1 MKAVICTGYGPAR
14 KVLEIQEVEK
24 PTPKD
29 NEVLIKIYATT
40 CHIGDSKVRRLAPG
54 LGKYRDIF
62 FKPFM
67 RIIVGFR
74 GPRNKILGMDLAGV
88 VEGVGKNVKK
98 FKKGD
103 EVFASTGLKF
113 GAHAQFFC
121 MNENHMIAK
130 KPKNMSFEEAAP
142 VVNGADTALKI
153 LQKANIK
160 NGQKIL
166 IYGASGSIG
175 TYAVQIAKNMG
186 AYVTGVCSSLNIK
199 LVKSLGA
206 DEVIDYTKQDF
217 TKNGEKYDVIFDA
230 VGKIPH
236 NKRKVSLAKNG
247 IYLNSLSSSNGI
259 KQNQIDL
266 IYLKDLC
273 EKGKLKSVIDRRYNF
288 DEIVEAY
295 EYVDQGHKKG
305 NVIIKVI

>member
-14 KVLEIQEVEK
+14 KVLKIQEVET

-29 NEVLIKIYATT
+29 NEVRIKIYATT
-40 CHIGDSKVRRLAPG
+40 CHIGDTKVRRLEPG

-62 FKPFM
+62 FKLFM

-88 VEGVGKNVKK
+88 IEDVGKNIKR

-113 GAHAQFFC
+113 GAYAQFYC
-121 MNENHMIAK
+121 MNENHMIAI

-160 NGQKIL
+160 NGQKVL

-186 AYVTGVCSSLNIK
+186 AYVIGVCSDTNINM
-199 LVKSLGA
+199 VKDLGA
-206 DEVIDYTKQDF
+206 DEVIDYKKQDF
-217 TKNGEKYDVIFDA
+217 TKNGKKYDVIFDA

-236 NKRKVSLAKNG
+236 NKRKVSLVKNG

-259 KQNQIDL
+259 KQNQADL
-266 IYLKDLC
+266 IYLKDMC
-273 EKGKLKSVIDRRYNF
+273 EKGKLKTVIDRRYNF
-288 DEIVEAY
+288 DEIVEAH
-295 EYVDQGHKKG
+295 EYVDKGHKKG